1 MVSIDFLGILFT
13 LFQEIHPL
21 PDSPVMPI
29 ASFRIDGVDP
39 TDLEEGIGDWG

>member
-21 PDSPVMPI
+21 SDSPVMPI